1 MNSIYALHNYVK
13 YMGLVSLSNIC
24 ILATSCF
31 YFESFFFFLSC
42 SGLVLLPVLP
52 FAGIYIKGFCY

>member
-1 MNSIYALHNYVK
+1 MDSIYALHNYVK

-31 YFESFFFFLSC
+31 YFESFFFFIMFWVSFASC
-42 SGLVLLPVLP
+42 PPICWNLH
-52 FAGIYIKGFCY
+52 

>member
-31 YFESFFFFLSC
+31 YFESFFFFFIMFWVSFASC
-42 SGLVLLPVLP
+42 PPICWNLH
-52 FAGIYIKGFCY
+52 